1 VTKAATRGIVLLAHG
16 SRDPLWR
23 RPMELVAARMR
34 EHDAAVLVTCAYLE
48 LAQPDLAAGT
58 TQLLDRGARSICV
71 VPMFLGVGQHV
82 REDLPRLVAR
92 VKALHPDVELTLQP
106 AIGED
111 SRLIEL
117 MAEIAL
123 S

>member
-1 VTKAATRGIVLLAHG
+1 MAGARGIVLLAHG

-23 RPMELVAARMR
+23 LPMQQVAARMR
-34 EHDAAVLVTCAYLE
+34 EHDADVLVTCAYLE
-48 LAQPDLAAGT
+48 LAQPDMATATAHLLA
-58 TQLLDRGARSICV
+58 QGARSICV

-82 REDLPRLVAR
+82 REDLPRLIAD
-92 VKALHPDVELTLQP
+92 VKALHPHIELTLRP

-111 SRLIEL
+111 SRMVDL
-117 MAEIAL
+117 MAQIAL

>member
-1 VTKAATRGIVLLAHG
+1 MTGSRGIVLLAHG

-23 RPMELVAARMR
+23 QPMERVAARMR
-34 EHDAAVLVTCAYLE
+34 EYDADVSVMCAYLE
-48 LAQPDLAAGT
+48 LARPDLADAT
-58 TQLLDRGARSICV
+58 AQLWMQGVRSISV

-82 REDLPRLVAR
+82 REDLPRLVAE
-92 VKALHPDVELTLQP
+92 VKTLHPYIELTLQP

-111 SRLIEL
+111 SRVVDL
-117 MAEIAL
+117 MARIAL

>member
-1 VTKAATRGIVLLAHG
+1 MAGTRGIVLLAHG

-23 RPMELVAARMR
+23 QPMERVATRMR
-34 EHDAAVLVTCAYLE
+34 EHGADVLVMCAYLE
-48 LAQPDLAAGT
+48 LAQPDLGSATA
-58 TQLLDRGARSICV
+58 QLLAQGAHSISV

-82 REDLPRLVAR
+82 REDLPRLIAHVE
-92 VKALHPDVELTLQP
+92 ALHAHVELTLQP

-111 SRLIEL
+111 SRMVEL
-117 MAEIAL
+117 MAQIAL

>member
-1 VTKAATRGIVLLAHG
+1 MVTVRGIVLLAHG

-23 RPMELVAARMR
+23 QPIERVAAHMR
-34 EHDAAVLVTCAYLE
+34 EHDAQVLVACAYLE
-48 LAQPDLAAGT
+48 LTEPDLATAT
-58 TQLLDRGARSICV
+58 AQLLERGADSIRV

-82 REDLPRLVAR
+82 RDDLPRLIAR

>member
-1 VTKAATRGIVLLAHG
+1 MAAIRGIVLLAHG

-23 RPMELVAARMR
+23 QPIERVAARMR
-34 EHDAAVLVTCAYLE
+34 EHDAQALVSCAYLE
-48 LAQPDLAAGT
+48 LTEPDLATAT
-58 TQLLDRGARSICV
+58 LQLAAQGARSIRV

-82 REDLPRLVAR
+82 RDDLPRLVAEVGAR
-92 VKALHPDVELTLQP
+92 YPHVPLTLEP

-111 SRLIEL
+111 ARLIEL
-117 MAEIAL
+117 MAKIAL